1 MLIFFRT
8 KKLQKT
14 CNSSREMQRSFGV
27 IRAKKLQQRLM
38 ELQAAD
44 HLGQIPRVPPPRCHE
59 MTGDRQGQL
68 SVDLDQ
74 PYRLFFIPAND
85 PVPLK
90 EEDQGLDWSAVTEIE
105 IIEIADPH

>member
-1 MLIFFRT
+1 MLLFFRT

-14 CNSSREMQRSFGV
+14 CNSSKEMQRSFGV

-68 SVDLDQ
+68 SVDLDH